1 MSQLFL
7 KLLVLVKVEVEVV
20 VVNLVD
26 LDLQL
31 LLDHH
36 QVDLQHLDQ
45 AHQHPDQDLNQ
56 LPHDQVEVVKLLEL
70 SHLKGE
76 RNFIFD

>member
-1 MSQLFL
+1 M
-7 KLLVLVKVEVEVV
+7 LVKVVV

-31 LLDHH
+31 LLDHL

-56 LPHDQVEVVKLLEL
+56 LPHDQVEVVKLREL

-76 RNFIFD
+76 RNFHVIRIWLAFSP